1 MNTTGI
7 VGKKLGMMI
16 YRMSSYGGNLVSFN
30 MAMTDLGVAH
40 YADHL
45 DRLERKAPL
54 ISHIAAENNKQMET
68 NIY

>member
-1 MNTTGI
+1 
-7 VGKKLGMMI
+7 
-16 YRMSSYGGNLVSFN
+16 
-30 MAMTDLGVAH
+30 MTDLGVAH